1 MAAVLADPALLQ
13 QPEWQ
18 RLAEPAGGGA
28 AQSLNRAWRV
38 SLARHARI

>member
-1 MAAVLADPALLQ
+1 MAAVLADPDLLR

-18 RLAEPAGGGA
+18 RLAEPGGRA
-28 AQSLNRAWRV
+28 AQSLNRACRV

>member
-18 RLAEPAGGGA
+18 RLD
-28 AQSLNRAWRV
+28 SLPVAVQRDR
-38 SLARHARI
+38 